1 MCSLSLYIYIL
12 YIYIFYIYIY
22 SIYIFYIYIYSIYI
36 YILYI
41 YILYIYTFSIYIYIL
56 YIYTLYIYIFY
67 IYIYSIYIYSIYI
80 YSIYIYILY
89 IYIHIIYSISY
100 IHRWFDNGIIDIIYF
115 THIWYNM
122 RRQYM
127 YIYVYVYVR
136 RYYCCLDVKLVCA
149 DLDLRRIDVYL
160 SCGMKALGDFRWGL
174 DGLQHS
180 RQKTRIPHRCF
191 KGLWRT
197 DAEQFQRKKH
207 SISFSFAIYPRV
219 NSHRSS

>member
-1 MCSLSLYIYIL
+1 
-12 YIYIFYIYIY
+12 
-22 SIYIFYIYIYSIYI
+22 
-36 YILYI
+36 
-41 YILYIYTFSIYIYIL
+41 
-56 YIYTLYIYIFY
+56 
-67 IYIYSIYIYSIYI
+67 
-80 YSIYIYILY
+80 
-89 IYIHIIYSISY
+89 
-100 IHRWFDNGIIDIIYF
+100 
-115 THIWYNM
+115 M

-219 NSHRSS
+219 NSQIFVKTMVSSENALLSLWFFHILRFQLVAHLKLCLSF